1 MKQCM
6 NCGMSH
12 SDDKMFCANCGSQL
26 QGFPNMNMGM
36 QNQGM
41 GMMNQGMGMQNQ
53 GMPIPQMS
61 LSTPPVMNSSK
72 PAPKKKSSKK
82 VVIGIVVALLVLAV
96 AGVAVFFILKGSMP
110 KEEFYADN
118 LPEELLE
125 YEFEGDEYTSE
136 LSEVKVI
143 KQEKNDGVVEA
154 ECEIVVDDDMMTRT
168 LYYTFTCEKE
178 DGEWE
183 ITEYSENEEAFIT
196 AKEELAEII
205 VSDYELENI
214 SNFEII
220 SQNEDSTFVFSYDVD
235 DSYSILDLE
244 GTITF
249 DVDVNAYDTDD
260 IDYYYIPQIDE
271 TELVAKW
278 DIEGS
283 YYDDTSSQ
291 NVIIG
296 TRIDQDDNFASFE
309 FFTDAYGE
317 DTGSAYIDN
326 YSLFSTDGNLQC
338 IAECSGDKAY
348 YYLYFDEAG
357 IVSSRVEGNDG
368 AIVEENMVV
377 GEYTTPSE
385 VQETVESEQPM
396 SQPDENGIVE
406 NIPEIPYP
414 EEGAA
419 GQQIYIYSW
428 NDELGTRID
437 THFRTRYPELSDLVV
452 YKNLDVSGVSDTY
465 MEKIQSAI
473 DAGGESVPSIF
484 AADIDIA
491 RNFMIQDYVVPVS
504 EVGIT
509 KDMYANAYDYTVEY
523 ATVDGELMALT
534 WQAMPGA
541 VAYRTDIAEEVLG
554 FSDPESVQSALND
567 WDSFFA
573 VAEMMK
579 SAGYYMVS
587 GPDDIKYAMRTER
600 TSPWVIDGALNI
612 DPAINTYLEYS
623 KKLYDENYTKKTMMW
638 SSDWMAN
645 MADDVFCYFGC
656 TWFIPWTLSIED
668 TDVMGKYN
676 VITGPSAYC
685 WGGSFLMVTEACPNK
700 ELAAL
705 VLYTLCCDAEAMYD
719 MYDIDMDFCNNKLA
733 VRNLIADGKGSLEKL
748 GGQSPLAI
756 YDASARGVHL
766 DIATQYDYSFNGYA
780 DSASDSYN
788 SGDLP
793 TIDDAIAYI
802 KDSIA
807 SNYSEIVVE

>member
-1 MKQCM
+1 MKQCTTCGM
-6 NCGMSH
+6 MYYDDAMVCGNCG
-12 SDDKMFCANCGSQL
+12 NQL
-26 QGFPNMNMGM
+26 VSVQMPNQNVGMQTFNQNMGIPN
-36 QNQGM
+36 QNM
-41 GMMNQGMGMQNQ
+41 TTQ
-53 GMPIPQMS
+53 GMPEMYLASQ
-61 LSTPPVMNSSK
+61 PVMNSASV
-72 PAPKKKSSKK
+72 APKKKSSKK
-82 VVIGIVVALLVLAV
+82 IVIGVVAALLVLAI
-96 AGVAVFFILKGSMP
+96 AGVVIFLVLKGSMP
-110 KEEFYADN
+110 KEEFYTEN
-118 LPEELLE
+118 LPYRLLE
-125 YEFEGDEYTSE
+125 YMIGDEDYVSE
-136 LSEVKVI
+136 LVEVKVV
-143 KQEKNDGVVEA
+143 KEEKEYGVVEA
-154 ECEIVVDDDMMTRT
+154 ECEIIVDDDLMTRT

-183 ITEYSENEEAFIT
+183 ITEYCENEDAFIT
-196 AKEELAEII
+196 AKEGFAELVVEDFD
-205 VSDYELENI
+205 VDNI
-214 SNFEII
+214 DDFEMI
-220 SQNEDSTFVFSYDVD
+220 SQNDGSEFEFSYSVD
-235 DSYSILDLE
+235 DSYDALDLT
-244 GTITF
+244 GTISF
-249 DVDVNAYDTDD
+249 EVDVECEDSKNIVYS
-260 IDYYYIPQIDE
+260 YIATVDE
-271 TELVAKW
+271 SELVAKW
-278 DIEGS
+278 DIGGS
-283 YYDDTSSQ
+283 YYDDTNSQ
-291 NVIIG
+291 NVVIG
-296 TRIDQDDNFASFE
+296 TRIDQEDNYAEFE
-309 FFTDAYGE
+309 FFTDNYGE
-317 DTGSAYIDN
+317 DEGSACIDL
-326 YSLFSTDGNLQC
+326 YSLFTEDGNLQC
-338 IAECSGDKAY
+338 IAECGGDKAF
-348 YYLYFDEAG
+348 YYLYFDEYG
-357 IVSSRVEGNDG
+357 IVSTRVEGYDG
-368 AIVEENMVV
+368 TILEENMVE
-377 GEYTTPSE
+377 GEYITE
-385 VQETVESEQPM
+385 YDVEETVDSEQPV

-414 EEGAA
+414 EAGAT
-419 GQQIYIYSW
+419 GQKIYIYSW

-452 YKNLDVSGVSDTY
+452 YENLDVSGVSDTY

-638 SSDWMAN
+638 SSDWIAN